1 MKDKIKTLQEICT
14 ELHDEHGLTD
24 EVLSLQVT
32 INKLRHKHNV
42 SDKSNRLHETY
53 VQQVMTLK
61 VDERKAYLQV
71 RLRNLKRRY
80 ARVKEHADQVEDAI
94 ELKCEID
101 SIERELNK

>member
-1 MKDKIKTLQEICT
+1 M
-14 ELHDEHGLTD
+14 
-24 EVLSLQVT
+24 
-32 INKLRHKHNV
+32 
-42 SDKSNRLHETY
+42 
-53 VQQVMTLK
+53 LK

-101 SIERELNK
+101 SIERELNN